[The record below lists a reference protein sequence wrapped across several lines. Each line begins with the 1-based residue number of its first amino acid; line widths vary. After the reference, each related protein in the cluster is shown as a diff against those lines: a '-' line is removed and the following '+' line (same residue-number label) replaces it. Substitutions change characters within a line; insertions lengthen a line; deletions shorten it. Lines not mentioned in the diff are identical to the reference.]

1 MGTYLISVTA
11 VVCLGVLLDIILPD
25 GQMNKYVRSVFS
37 LIVVLVLIAPLP
49 QLLKK
54 PLNFEIGIDDTIGD
68 VIDDEFADSLNRY
81 ALTQKSIELQSV
93 LMSEGIDATIS
104 AERKNGEL
112 KIYVKINTEVLSG
125 NDRNIILERTLILTE
140 RKFGVNRENISV
152 SWSGDGS

>member
-1 MGTYLISVTA
+1 
-11 VVCLGVLLDIILPD
+11 
-25 GQMNKYVRSVFS
+25 
-37 LIVVLVLIAPLP
+37 
-49 QLLKK
+49 
-54 PLNFEIGIDDTIGD
+54 
-68 VIDDEFADSLNRY
+68 
-81 ALTQKSIELQSV
+81 
-93 LMSEGIDATIS
+93 MSEGIDATIS